1 MRQEEERT
9 KEEVEVKGVDE
20 DIDWVVA
27 EDGGEIEE
35 DIEEERHDEKSFV
48 APCAASLIEEN

>member
-1 MRQEEERT
+1 M
-9 KEEVEVKGVDE
+9 DE

-48 APCAASLIEEN
+48 APCAASLIEKN